1 MTYNNQKLGIAGEI
15 DWKSKTPLLQ
25 RCFLPNASRDRRFK
39 RAWSD
44 WALCIPIIPS
54 GSPNKR
60 WLHTYTCCAWLK
72 KPGDWLTGSSR
83 RPQKWRFR
91 GFLSLISFLYFSLLS
106 IEFQHW
112 NWRPASW
119 RNFNA
124 CFPKWLF
131 WGFVHLEDSGASQF
145 SPGNHHQSPT
155 VRELG
160 RLPCDTRWWWL
171 LKSLDWQIWPLC
183 QRFCYFVLEWEI
195 SFFTN
200 GVYCFQFKW

>member
-1 MTYNNQKLGIAGEI
+1 MLARSIESQKRPCSNAVFCLTFHVIEGLNARDQIA
-15 DWKSKTPLLQ
+15 LYAFQL
-25 RCFLPNASRDRRFK
+25 F
-39 RAWSD
+39 
-44 WALCIPIIPS
+44 
-54 GSPNKR
+54 PNKR
-60 WLHTYTCCAWLK
+60 WLHTYTCCACLK
-72 KPGDWLTGSSR
+72 TTWRLAYGSSR
-83 RPQKWRFR
+83 RPQKWWFR

-106 IEFQHW
+106 IEYQHW

-145 SPGNHHQSPT
+145 SSGNHHRSPT
-155 VRELG
+155 VQEMG